1 MLNISRRLPTAH
13 APLRHGVMGILMS
26 FACATS
32 AHAQAMFADGF
43 EGNCGVSSYG
53 TSFSTDGAS
62 WPAPWLGVGGVALS
76 DVQSGRARLR
86 PVPSSYTLARMWAPV
101 FVRDVEVR
109 FAMQIESVPSQG
121 VAFLVRHNGG
131 FLTQTTPMGQGYGVF
146 IEGTFR
152 GASNAGIGIWKESA
166 GVESIL
172 AHSPASVPGPS
183 AGTLYRVRFRVHQLN
198 ATSTMMQAKY
208 WPDSIAEPI
217 AWQVSVVDSTP
228 ELQNLTGG
236 IGIDSA
242 SGILAPNPVSANAL
256 VDDIEVTPLCNPIIG
271 LAAAQLVGESF
282 LFTEGPLWRGD
293 HLLFSDIA
301 GNTIYRLD
309 PPSGFSVFRSPSDQ
323 ANGLALDTAGN
334 LLAAEHATRR
344 VSSTDAMTGVRT
356 TLVDRY
362 QGLRFNSPNDLQ
374 TRSDGTLYF
383 TDPDFGLTNPPVN
396 RELQHNSLYRRAPD
410 GALSLEW
417 MGTIGVNQPNGVQ
430 LSLDG
435 AFLFLTD
442 TSRGELRRWNVA
454 ASGALSNPVILAT
467 GLSVADGMCMDSV
480 GNIYVTVAS
489 GVELFTVDGARWG
502 NVAIPR
508 MAANCAFGD
517 SDGRS
522 LYVTA
527 RQGLYRVR

>member
-1 MLNISRRLPTAH
+1 MTRINLYTQIAPAQLSRTVFGA
-13 APLRHGVMGILMS
+13 ILTM
-26 FACATS
+26 ACVTS
-32 AHAQAMFADGF
+32 LHAQALFADGF
-43 EGNCGVSSYG
+43 EGNCGVPSYS

-62 WPAPWLGVGGVALS
+62 WPAPWIAVGGVALS

-101 FVRDVEVR
+101 PTRDVEVR
-109 FAMQIESVPSQG
+109 FAMQIENAASQG

-131 FLTQTTPMGQGYGVF
+131 FLTQTMPMGQGYGVF

-172 AHSPASVPGPS
+172 AHSPAAVPGPS
-183 AGTLYRVRFRVHQLN
+183 AGTLYRARFQVHQLN

-228 ELQNLTGG
+228 ELQNLSGG

-271 LAAAQLVGESF
+271 LGAAQLVGESF
-282 LFTEGPLWRGD
+282 QFTEGPLWRGD

-309 PPSGFSVFRSPSDQ
+309 PPSGFSVFRTPSDQ
-323 ANGLALDTAGN
+323 ANGLALDAAGN

-383 TDPDFGLTNPPVN
+383 TDPDFGLTNPAVN

-435 AFLFLTD
+435 TFLFLTD

-467 GLSVADGMCMDSV
+467 GLATADGMCMDSV

-489 GVELFTVDGARWG
+489 GVEIFTVDGARWG

>member
-1 MLNISRRLPTAH
+1 M
-13 APLRHGVMGILMS
+13 
-26 FACATS
+26 
-32 AHAQAMFADGF
+32 
-43 EGNCGVSSYG
+43 
-53 TSFSTDGAS
+53 
-62 WPAPWLGVGGVALS
+62 ALS

-109 FAMQIESVPSQG
+109 FALQIEHAPSQG
-121 VAFLVRHNGG
+121 VAFLVRRNGG
-131 FLTQTTPMGQGYGVF
+131 FLTQTSPMGQGYGVF

-152 GASNAGIGIWKESA
+152 GASTSA
-166 GVESIL
+166 SAFGKSRQAL
-172 AHSPASVPGPS
+172 NRFWRTARLSVPGPS

-198 ATSTMMQAKY
+198 STRTMMQAKY

-217 AWQVSVVDSTP
+217 AWQVSVVGSTRG
-228 ELQNLTGG
+228 LQNLTGG
-236 IGIDSA
+236 IGVDSA

-271 LAAAQLVGESF
+271 LGAAQLVGESF
-282 LFTEGPLWRGD
+282 QFTEGPLWRGD

-301 GNTIYRLD
+301 GNTIYRLN
-309 PPSGFSVFRSPSDQ
+309 PPSGFSVFRTPSDQ
-323 ANGLALDTAGN
+323 ANGLALDAAGN

-344 VSSTDAMTGVRT
+344 VSSTDATTGVRT

-383 TDPDFGLTNPPVN
+383 TDPDFGLINPPVN

-417 MGTIGVNQPNGVQ
+417 MGAVSVNQ

-435 AFLFLTD
+435 ALLFLTD
-442 TSRGELRRWNVA
+442 TSRGELRR
-454 ASGALSNPVILAT
+454 
-467 GLSVADGMCMDSV
+467 
-480 GNIYVTVAS
+480 
-489 GVELFTVDGARWG
+489 
-502 NVAIPR
+502 
-508 MAANCAFGD
+508 
-517 SDGRS
+517 
-522 LYVTA
+522 
-527 RQGLYRVR
+527 

>member
-1 MLNISRRLPTAH
+1 MNVMIRSLQFAH
-13 APLRHGVMGILMS
+13 AEATRWGVLAILGVAS
-26 FACATS
+26 ATS
-32 AHAQAMFADGF
+32 AHAQALFADGF
-43 EGNCGVSSYG
+43 EGNCGVPSY
-53 TSFSTDGAS
+53 STGFAQDGAS
-62 WPAPWLGVGGVALS
+62 WPAPWTGVGGVALS
-76 DVQSGRARLR
+76 DVQAGRARLR
-86 PVPSSYTLARMWAPV
+86 PVPSSYTLARMTAPV
-101 FVRDVEVR
+101 LARDVEVR
-109 FAMQIESVPSQG
+109 FAMQIEHVPSQG
-121 VAFLVRHNGG
+121 VGFLVRHSGAY
-131 FLTQTTPMGQGYGVF
+131 FTPTDQGYGVF

-152 GASNAGIGIWKESA
+152 GAQNQGIGIWK
-166 GVESIL
+166 GVQGIESIL
-172 AHSPASVPGPS
+172 AHSPAAVPGPS
-183 AGTLYRVRFRVHQLN
+183 AGILYRVRYRVHQLN
-198 ATSTMMQAKY
+198 ASSTMLQAKY
-208 WPDSIAEPI
+208 WPDNIAEPI

-236 IGIDSA
+236 IAVDSA
-242 SGILAPNPVSANAL
+242 SGILAPNPVTANAL
-256 VDDIEVTPLCNPIIG
+256 VDDIVVTPLCNPIIG
-271 LAAAQLVGESF
+271 FAPAQLVGESF
-282 LFTEGPLWRGD
+282 QFTEGPVWRGD

-309 PPSGFSVFRSPSDQ
+309 PPSTLSVFRTLSDQ

-344 VSSTDAMTGVRT
+344 VSSTDAISGVRT

-383 TDPDFGLTNPPVN
+383 TDPDFGLVNPAVN

-435 AFLFLTD
+435 GFLLVTD
-442 TSRGELRRWNVA
+442 TTRGELRRWNVA
-454 ASGALSNPVILAT
+454 VSGALSNLVILAS
-467 GLSVADGMCMDSV
+467 GLSSADGMCMDSA
-480 GNIYVTVAS
+480 GNIYVAVAS
-489 GVELFTVDGARWG
+489 GVEIYTVDGARWG
-502 NVAIPR
+502 NVPIPR

>member
-1 MLNISRRLPTAH
+1 
-13 APLRHGVMGILMS
+13 
-26 FACATS
+26 
-32 AHAQAMFADGF
+32 MFCADGF
-43 EGNCGVSSYG
+43 EGNCGIPSFSAN
-53 TSFSTDGAS
+53 FSTDAAS
-62 WPAPWLGVGGVALS
+62 WPAPWIGVGGLDLS
-76 DVQSGRARLR
+76 DVQSGRLRLR

-101 FVRDVEVR
+101 LARDVEVR
-109 FAMQIESVPSQG
+109 FPRQIEHSPSQG

-172 AHSPASVPGPS
+172 AHSPASVFGP
-183 AGTLYRVRFRVHQLN
+183 N
-198 ATSTMMQAKY
+198 
-208 WPDSIAEPI
+208 SIAEPI
-217 AWQVSVVDSTP
+217 AWQVSVVDSTL
-228 ELQNLTGG
+228 ELQNLSGG
-236 IGIDSA
+236 IGVDPA
-242 SGILAPNPVSANAL
+242 SGILAPDPVTANAL
-256 VDDIEVTPLCNPIIG
+256 VDDIKVTPLCNPIIG
-271 LAAAQLVGESF
+271 LG
-282 LFTEGPLWRGD
+282 
-293 HLLFSDIA
+293 
-301 GNTIYRLD
+301 
-309 PPSGFSVFRSPSDQ
+309 
-323 ANGLALDTAGN
+323 
-334 LLAAEHATRR
+334 
-344 VSSTDAMTGVRT
+344 TDGR
-356 TLVDRY
+356 
-362 QGLRFNSPNDLQ
+362 
-374 TRSDGTLYF
+374 LYF

-410 GALSLEW
+410 GTLSLEW

-435 AFLFLTD
+435 TFLFLTD

-454 ASGALSNPVILAT
+454 ASGALSNPVILAS
-467 GLSVADGMCMDSV
+467 GLSVADGMCMDSA

-489 GVELFTVDGARWG
+489 GVEIFNVDGARWG